1 MNLFQVMTKMNEE
14 ETLGGNYSD
23 FIGVYDGAL
32 SPGFCRAIID
42 TFDYHHNTNAVWDDG
57 SQFPTKTAGRFN
69 WSMDL
74 QHMCNNIHW
83 DRADRELNDVLYEHL
98 EDYTD
103 IFGHLKGSKFYTL
116 TQKVQKT
123 PAGGGYHVWH
133 DENTDGGEHASRKL
147 VWMVYLNDEFE
158 GGETEFLY
166 YKRRIKPKTGTLLIW
181 PAGMTHAHRGGLV
194 LSGCKYVV
202 TGWFYV
208 APRFEE

>member
-1 MNLFQVMTKMNEE
+1 MTKMNEE

-133 DENTDGGEHASRKL
+133 DENTDGGEH
-147 VWMVYLNDEFE
+147 
-158 GGETEFLY
+158 EFLY